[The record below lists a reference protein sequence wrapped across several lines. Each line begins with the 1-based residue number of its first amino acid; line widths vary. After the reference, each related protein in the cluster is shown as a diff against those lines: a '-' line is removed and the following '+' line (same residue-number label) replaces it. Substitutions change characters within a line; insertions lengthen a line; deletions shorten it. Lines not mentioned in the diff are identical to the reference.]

1 MKAGIV
7 GLPNVGKSTLFNCLS
22 NVKAQSA
29 NFPFCTIEPNIGII
43 NVPDKRLSI
52 LDDLVNLYLKELI
65 IFNREYDI
73 PSFGPSSEHK
83 VRYKWYAVTINKKKT
98 IKDLRKVIKDGKI

>member
-1 MKAGIV
+1 MAKLLKKQKEILQEV
-7 GLPNVGKSTLFNCLS
+7 VKGKGYFKT
-22 NVKAQSA
+22 
-29 NFPFCTIEPNIGII
+29 PT
-43 NVPDKRLSI
+43 VPKDHNEKI
-52 LDDLVNLYLKELI
+52 LDDLVNLYLKDLI
-65 IFNREYDI
+65 VFNREYDV